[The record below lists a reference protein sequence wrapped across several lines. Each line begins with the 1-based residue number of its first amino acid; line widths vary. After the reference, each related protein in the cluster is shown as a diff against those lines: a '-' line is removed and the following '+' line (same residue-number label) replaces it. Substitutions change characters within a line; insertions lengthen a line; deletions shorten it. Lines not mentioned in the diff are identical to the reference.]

1 MKNNYGKL
9 KRNIWIRS
17 LLISVLVAAVGY
29 GILTFLV
36 DGIFQDKFANLA
48 VSVFMKLGAPEWKA
62 IEYYNRLFIYNKSI
76 FVVGGF
82 GILFVLFF
90 YLSLGRMTRYLNDI
104 SDALEKILNASE
116 EPIVLVPELA
126 PMAEK
131 MSTLKMK
138 LMRREKQAA
147 ESEQKKNELVV
158 YLAHDLKTPLTSV
171 IAYLTMLDEH
181 PDMSAEERAKY
192 THITLE
198 KAFRLEELINE
209 FFDITRFN
217 LQNIVLEKEELNL
230 SILLEQLA
238 DESYGMLSEKN
249 MTCAVDVEERLM
261 FYGDPDR
268 LARVFDNLLR
278 NAAAYGYEGTQI
290 LIQARGGNG
299 RITIIFTNEGPQI
312 PQKKLEMIFEK
323 FYRVDDSRSSKTGG
337 AGLGLAIAKQ
347 IVELHGGAISA
358 ASDSRNTRF
367 IVSFPVSGQSE
378 GGVQNESKKKEKNHI
393 R

>member
-1 MKNNYGKL
+1 MKGNYRKL
-9 KRNIWIRS
+9 KRTILLRTF
-17 LLISVLVAAVGY
+17 LISILAAIVGY
-29 GILTFLV
+29 GVLTFVV
-36 DGIFQDKFANLA
+36 DGIFQDSFANL
-48 VSVFMKLGAPEWKA
+48 VICILRRLGMDSAQA
-62 IEYYNRLFIYNKSI
+62 SEYYRKIFVYNKSL

-82 GILFVLFF
+82 GVLFLFFF
-90 YLSLGRMTRYLNDI
+90 YVSIGRMTKYLNEI
-104 SDALEKILNASE
+104 SDALEKILNDSP

-131 MSTLKMK
+131 MSVLKQE
-138 LMRREKQAA
+138 LVRREKQAA

-181 PDMSAEERAKY
+181 PDMSLENRVKY

-198 KAFRLEELINE
+198 KAIRLEELIHE
-209 FFDITRFN
+209 FFEITRFN
-217 LQNIVLEKEELNL
+217 LQDIVLEKERLNL

-238 DESYGMLSEKN
+238 DESYGMLGEKN
-249 MTCAVDVEERLM
+249 MTCAVDVEEQLM
-261 FYGDPDR
+261 IYGDPDK

-278 NAAAYGYEGTQI
+278 NAAAYGEEGSEI
-290 LIQARGGNG
+290 LIQARGSSG
-299 RITIIFTNEGPQI
+299 RITIIFTNAGPQI

-323 FYRVDDSRSSKTGG
+323 FYRVDAARSSHTGG

-347 IVELHGGAISA
+347 IVELHGGRISA

-367 IVSFPVSGQSE
+367 IVNIPTGLLHQV
-378 GGVQNESKKKEKNHI
+378 
-393 R
+393 

>member
-1 MKNNYGKL
+1 MRNKYGKL
-9 KRNIWIRS
+9 KRTILIRTV
-17 LLISVLVAAVGY
+17 LITVMAAVVGY
-29 GILTFLV
+29 GILTFVV
-36 DGIFQDKFANLA
+36 DGIFQDSFADL
-48 VSVFMKLGAPEWKA
+48 VMTVFMKFGMDYMTAQNWYTR
-62 IEYYNRLFIYNKSI
+62 IFIYNKSL

-82 GILFVLFF
+82 GVLFF
-90 YLSLGRMTRYLNDI
+90 VFFYISIGRMIRYLNGI
-104 SDALEKILNASE
+104 SDALEKILNNSP

-131 MSTLKMK
+131 MSTLKK
-138 LMRREKQAA
+138 ELVRREKQAA

-181 PDMSAEERAKY
+181 PDMSSEDRAKY

-198 KAFRLEELINE
+198 KAIRLEELIHE

-217 LQNIVLEKEELNL
+217 LQDIVLEKEPLNL

-238 DESYGMLSEKN
+238 DESYGMLQEKQ

-261 FYGDPDR
+261 MLGDPDK

-278 NAAAYGYEGTQI
+278 NAAAYGLEGTEI
-290 LIQARGGNG
+290 LIQARGSAE

-323 FYRVDDSRSSKTGG
+323 FYRVDDARSSRTGG

-347 IVELHGGAISA
+347 IVELHGGTISA
-358 ASDSRNTRF
+358 ASDVRSTRF
-367 IVSFPVSGQSE
+367 IVCLPTGIEPGRQ
-378 GGVQNESKKKEKNHI
+378 KKY
-393 R
+393 

>member
-1 MKNNYGKL
+1 ML
-9 KRNIWIRS
+9 RA
-17 LLISVLVAAVGY
+17 LLIGLLAVVVGY

-36 DGIFQDKFANLA
+36 DGIFQDGFANLA
-48 VSVFMKLGAPEWKA
+48 VNLFMKAGMGYERAVDL
-62 IEYYNRLFIYNKSI
+62 YNRVFIYNKSL

-82 GILFVLFF
+82 AVLFLFFF
-90 YLSLGRMTRYLNDI
+90 YLSIGRMTRYLNDI
-104 SDALEKILNASE
+104 SDALEKILNSSD

-131 MSTLKMK
+131 MSSLKQK
-138 LMRREKQAA
+138 LARREHQAA

-181 PDMSAEERAKY
+181 PDMPREERVKY
-192 THITLE
+192 THITME
-198 KAFRLEELINE
+198 KAIRLEELINE

-217 LQNIVLEKEELNL
+217 LQDIVLEKEELDL

-261 FYGDPDR
+261 FRGDPDK

-278 NAAAYGYEGTQI
+278 NAAAYGNENSQI
-290 LIQARGGNG
+290 LIQARGGISG
-299 RITIIFTNEGPQI
+299 RITIVFTNEGPQI

-323 FYRVDDSRSSKTGG
+323 FYRVDDARSSRTGG
-337 AGLGLAIAKQ
+337 AGLGLAIAKR
-347 IVELHGGAISA
+347 IVELHGGTISA

-367 IVSFPVSGQSE
+367 IVSLPSE
-378 GGVQNESKKKEKNHI
+378 TAVCDTKNSRI
-393 R
+393 PNRSALK

>member
-9 KRNIWIRS
+9 KRTILIRS

-36 DGIFQDKFANLA
+36 DGIFQDSFANLI
-48 VSVFMKLGAPEWKA
+48 VRIFMKLGMEQWQAV
-62 IEYYNRLFIYNKSI
+62 EYYNRLFIYNKSI

-82 GILFVLFF
+82 CILFLFF
-90 YLSLGRMTRYLNDI
+90 FYVSVGRLAKYLNDI
-104 SDALEKILNASE
+104 SDALEKTLNASD
-116 EPIVLVPELA
+116 EPILLVPELE
-126 PMAEK
+126 PMAETL
-131 MSTLKMK
+131 STLKMK
-138 LMRREKQAA
+138 LKRREKQAA
-147 ESEQKKNELVV
+147 ESEKRKNELVV

-171 IAYLTMLDEH
+171 IAYLTMLDEQ
-181 PDMSAEERAKY
+181 PDMSAEDRAKY

-198 KAFRLEELINE
+198 KAIRLEELINE

-217 LQNIVLEKEELNL
+217 LQNIVLDKERLNL

-261 FYGDPDR
+261 FQGDPDK

-323 FYRVDDSRSSKTGG
+323 FYRVDDARSSRTGG

-347 IVELHGGAISA
+347 IVELHGGTISA

-367 IVSFPVSGQSE
+367 IVSLPSPEVSG
-378 GGVQNESKKKEKNHI
+378 
-393 R
+393 

>member
-9 KRNIWIRS
+9 KRTIWIRS

-36 DGIFQDKFANLA
+36 DGIFQDKFANFA
-48 VSVFMKLGAPEWKA
+48 VSVFMKLGVPEWKA

-249 MTCAVDVEERLM
+249 MTCAVDVEDRLM

-290 LIQARGGNG
+290 LI
-299 RITIIFTNEGPQI
+299 
-312 PQKKLEMIFEK
+312 
-323 FYRVDDSRSSKTGG
+323 
-337 AGLGLAIAKQ
+337 
-347 IVELHGGAISA
+347 
-358 ASDSRNTRF
+358 
-367 IVSFPVSGQSE
+367 
-378 GGVQNESKKKEKNHI
+378 
-393 R
+393 